1 MPDRAAGPLYCR
13 IMAETDTESSTTFDA
28 VASCV
33 SATLDGLMD
42 AVPMG
47 EALAASGGD
56 ADQAASECA
65 ALAIYALA
73 LATLATP
80 VARMSMAELLEEAG
94 RRVGQLNVDLQ
105 PLVLQLARRLSVA
118 WPENLV

>member
-1 MPDRAAGPLYCR
+1 MT
-13 IMAETDTESSTTFDA
+13 ETETASSTTFDA
-28 VASCV
+28 VAACV

-42 AVPMG
+42 AVPMS
-47 EALAASGGD
+47 EALAAEGGD

-65 ALAIYALA
+65 ALALYALG
-73 LATLATP
+73 LATLAVP
-80 VARMSMAELLEEAG
+80 SARMNMAELMEEAG
-94 RRVGQLNVDLQ
+94 RRVGQFSVDLQ